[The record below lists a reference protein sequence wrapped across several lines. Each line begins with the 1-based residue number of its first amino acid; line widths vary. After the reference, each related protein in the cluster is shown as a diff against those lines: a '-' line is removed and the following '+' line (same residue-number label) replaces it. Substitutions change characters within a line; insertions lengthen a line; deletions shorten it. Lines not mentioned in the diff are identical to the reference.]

1 VTTLPEPARTSPE
14 EVDRWFRETDAV
26 AITRA
31 IHDTDDD
38 ALERLLGEEAFRRAG
53 VAAILAR
60 FPEFADPERLAEVDG
75 SVCFDLAGA
84 GGRHERYVAKFAAGT
99 VTYDEGPA
107 DAASDLAADVTIGSG
122 IVCFV
127 RLVTGQRNAA
137 LLYLAD
143 ELTIEGDG
151 LLALAVGSVF
161 RVPGSDAAVV
171 DPTVLDPVEVSR
183 AITGVSTRHLHEVMA
198 GPFRE
203 LVVSEVFRRM
213 PDYLIERKA
222 ARADV
227 AIGFRIEGRPDGGA
241 DRFVVAVC
249 EGTCTISRDP
259 GADVRRDATLVV
271 DGPTFLRLV
280 LGHVN
285 PVRALLGGKLG
296 LKGDRARALAFNAL
310 MDIPKPG

>member
-1 VTTLPEPARTSPE
+1 MTTLPEPASTSPE
-14 EVDRWFRETDAV
+14 EVDRWFRETDAL

-31 IHDTDDD
+31 IRETDDD
-38 ALERLLGEEAFRRAG
+38 ALEQLLGEEAFRRAG
-53 VAAILAR
+53 VAAILER
-60 FPEFADPERLAEVDG
+60 FPEFADPERLAEIHG

-84 GGRHERYVAKFAAGT
+84 HGRHERYLATFDDGS
-99 VTYDEGPA
+99 VTYVEDP
-107 DAASDLAADVTIGSG
+107 DDDAADVTIGSG

-143 ELTIEGDG
+143 ELTIGGDG

-171 DPTVLDPVEVSR
+171 DPTALDPVEVSR
-183 AITGVSTRHLHEVMA
+183 AITGVSTKHLHEVMA

-227 AIGFRIEGRPDGGA
+227 AIGFRIEGRPDGDA
-241 DRFVVAVC
+241 DRFVVSVC
-249 EGTCTISRDP
+249 EGSCTISREP
-259 GADVRRDATLVV
+259 GEDVRRDATLVV

-280 LGHVN
+280 LGHLN

-310 MDIPKPG
+310 MDIPRPG